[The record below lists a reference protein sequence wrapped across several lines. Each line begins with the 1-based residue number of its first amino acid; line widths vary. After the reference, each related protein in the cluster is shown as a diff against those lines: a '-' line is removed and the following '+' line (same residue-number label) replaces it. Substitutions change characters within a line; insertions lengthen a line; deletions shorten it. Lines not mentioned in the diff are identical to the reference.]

1 MYDTGQVA
9 IAAILAAGFAALL
22 LVLARW
28 SRRWAWG
35 RRLCRAQPLK
45 GIDWLYRAFVK
56 T

>member
-1 MYDTGQVA
+1 VA
-9 IAAILAAGFAALL
+9 FV

-28 SRRWAWG
+28 SRRWPWG
-35 RRLCRAQPLK
+35 RRLCRAQPFK

>member
-9 IAAILAAGFAALL
+9 IAAILAAGMAALL
-22 LVLARW
+22 LLLVRW
-28 SRRWAWG
+28 SRRWGWG

-45 GIDWLYRAFVK
+45 GVDWLYRAFVK